1 MDTELLKTFLEV
13 EKTRHFGR
21 AAENLYLTPAAVSAR
36 IKQLESIIGLP
47 LLTRERKQVGLT
59 PAGEKLKPRAE
70 EVLQAL
76 ARAVDATG
84 TSPRRA
90 QQLSIGSTPNIWELQ
105 LAKTLGQLPEDALTP
120 TLRAECHDSGYLI
133 AQLQSRQLDAAL
145 LFDPITLEGL
155 CCEPVSKISLQL
167 FSSLDGATGD
177 SVSQGSYALV
187 DWSVGFGITHA
198 QRHGDALRPALVA
211 STGQVALAFLAN
223 RTGSGYFPIADSARL
238 AAQARLT
245 PVPGVAPIDLTLHL
259 LYAEGTRKQG
269 YLDLLREALNQR

>member
-36 IKQLESIIGLP
+36 IKQLEGIIGLP

-145 LFDPITLEGL
+145 LFDPISLEGL
-155 CCEPVSKISLQL
+155 CCEPVSTVSLQL
-167 FSSLDGATGD
+167 FSSLDDATVD
-177 SVSQGSYALV
+177 SVSQGDYALV

-198 QRHGDALRPALVA
+198 QRHGDALQPALVA
-211 STGQVALAFLAN
+211 STGQIALTFLAS
-223 RTGSGYFPIADSARL
+223 RAGSGYFPIADSARL
-238 AAQARLT
+238 AEQARLA
-245 PVPGVAPIDLTLHL
+245 PVPGATPIDLTLHL